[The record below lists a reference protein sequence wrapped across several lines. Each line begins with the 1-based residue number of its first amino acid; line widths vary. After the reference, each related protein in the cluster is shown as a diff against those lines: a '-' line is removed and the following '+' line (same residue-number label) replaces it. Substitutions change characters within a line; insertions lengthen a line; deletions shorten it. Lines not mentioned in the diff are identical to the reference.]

1 MLCLC
6 LLPACGDS
14 NGDEPDNPN
23 PINPD
28 KEVADPAGTVKLS
41 MRSEAAVG
49 DSKTKLDD
57 RLYIDGADNF
67 NANGGI
73 IVDLGGMK
81 GLGNVGYIP
90 KTGYVSKVAVTPGN
104 GYIWGTYDA
113 FYRIY
118 VTNYTQ
124 NSAGEIIGADI
135 KYQKPFY
142 GKDEALK
149 PSDTSL
155 SASSDGGE
163 ASVVFENNSIIPFTV
178 KTDMGWVRAM
188 RSSTLD
194 YSVLT
199 NAITFYIEPATTT
212 ESETA
217 TVTATTY
224 YNKSTTITIT
234 RLGVA
239 PMLSIPD
246 DAANKEINAN
256 ATEYRLPITTNLD
269 FNDLT
274 IKSSADW
281 ATVELVD
288 GSSRTAAIANSIRW
302 IGNEPATHS
311 RANNAS
317 IRTYYALVKVAANV
331 NSAERNASI
340 TVSSK
345 DGKLSAQHSL
355 IQKGATVSVKN
366 VSTGA
371 SINDNDILKIGNTG
385 GTIKISVNSS
395 NKSLKVTS
403 DSPWAT
409 ISEPEE
415 RDNVQLY
422 TITIDPSENADE
434 RTAKISI
441 KGKSDEPSMS
451 FSITQ
456 SPATIEVFNSAGKKI
471 EDGSTIEVSEFSNSM
486 DIKVRSSIKNIKLTS
501 NASWCTATMT
511 KQEGVYTDYTITIAD
526 NETADSRLA
535 KIVIKGEKG
544 NLSFNLL
551 IKQKPATI
559 EVTTNKPMHVNYA
572 AQNMQFQIKT
582 PVKELEILCSEE
594 WITLAD
600 KKRDSFTANIAENK
614 TVDPRSATIV
624 VKAKKASIKSEV
636 TIEQAAGT
644 LYVGSIDGTID
655 SEKIY
660 EIDCDSY
667 QYNYSINGNLPFEI
681 KSDADWCSI
690 YQNGNRFSVMIPNT
704 STTRTAKVTIT
715 GGKQPIVLTYKQSKW
730 KTGDKYGY
738 ATIDLFKTGTPIMYM
753 VLGKAQWSTQE
764 INTGATSKENGEFNT
779 AKIHS
784 VPNWEN
790 NYPAFKLIDNL
801 NSGNETGWYMPSISE
816 LKKIGLTMGD
826 NSSYNTYYF
835 LSSTEAG
842 SSLVYQYCWHTNFAT
857 AGYSYIKELNKN
869 LNISYVVAFK
879 KFNAFDE

>member
-49 DSKTKLDD
+49 DSKTKLDGD
-57 RLYIDGADNF
+57 LWIDGADNF
-67 NANGGI
+67 YADYGR

-90 KTGYVSKVAVTPGN
+90 KTGYVKKVAVTPGN
-104 GYIWGTYDA
+104 GYIWANGD

-135 KYQKPFY
+135 KYQTPFY
-142 GKDEALK
+142 GKDEVLK

-155 SASSDGGE
+155 SISSDGGQV
-163 ASVVFENNSIIPFTV
+163 SVVFENNSIIPFTV
-178 KTDMGWVRAM
+178 KTDRSWVSARK
-188 RSSTLD
+188 SSTLD
-194 YSVLT
+194 YSFLT

-217 TVTATTY
+217 TVTATTGY
-224 YNKSTTITIT
+224 DKSTTITIT

-246 DAANKEINAN
+246 DAANKEIDAN

-274 IKSSADW
+274 VKSSADW

-288 GSSRTAAIANSIRW
+288 GSSRTAAVTNSIRW

-415 RDNVQLY
+415 RDNVQFY
-422 TITIDPSENADE
+422 TITIEPSENADD

-451 FSITQ
+451 FIITQ
-456 SPATIEVFNSAGKKI
+456 SPATIEVFNSAGKTI
-471 EDGSTIEVSEFSNSM
+471 EDGSTIVVSEFANTM
-486 DIKVRSSIKNIKLTS
+486 DIQVRSSISNIKLTS

-511 KQEGVYTDYTITIAD
+511 KQSGAYTYYTIAAVD
-526 NETADSRLA
+526 NETADSRTA

-544 NLSFNLL
+544 DLSFNLM

-559 EVTTNKPMHVNYA
+559 EVPSSKPIHVSYA

-582 PVKELEILCSEE
+582 PIKELEILCSEE

-600 KKRDSFTANIAENK
+600 KKSDSFTANIAENK

-636 TIEQAAGT
+636 TIEQAAGELSVSGIT
-644 LYVGSIDGTID
+644 GSEYTYKIDRDRHNYG
-655 SEKIY
+655 
-660 EIDCDSY
+660 
-667 QYNYSINGNLPFEI
+667 YSIIGNLPFEI
-681 KSDADWCSI
+681 ESDADWCSI
-690 YQNGNRFSVMIPNT
+690 YQNGNSFYVMVSNT
-704 STTRTAKVTIT
+704 NTTRSAKIIIT

-730 KTGDKYGY
+730 KTGDTYGD
-738 ATIDLFKTGTPIMYM
+738 ATIDLFKTGKPIIYKI
-753 VLGKAQWSTQE
+753 LGKSQWSTQN
-764 INTGATSKENGEFNT
+764 INTGATSLTDGEFNT

-790 NYPAFKLIDNL
+790 DYPAFKLVNSL
-801 NSGNETGWYMPSISE
+801 NTGNVTGWYMPSITE
-816 LKKIGLTMGD
+816 LMDLSIAIPYDRLNK
-826 NSSYNTYYF
+826 SYL

-842 SSLVYQYCWHTNFAT
+842 HSLVYHYWWQDKTRKETTPKSSNF
-857 AGYSYIKELNKN
+857 
-869 LNISYVVAFK
+869 SYVVAFK

>member
-49 DSKTKLDD
+49 DSKTKLDGD
-57 RLYIDGADNF
+57 LWIDGADNF
-67 NANGGI
+67 YADYGR

-90 KTGYVSKVAVTPGN
+90 KTGYVKKVAVTPGN
-104 GYIWGTYDA
+104 GYIWANGD

-135 KYQKPFY
+135 KYQTPFY
-142 GKDEALK
+142 GKDEVLK

-155 SASSDGGE
+155 SISSDGGQV
-163 ASVVFENNSIIPFTV
+163 SVVFENNSIIPFTV
-178 KTDMGWVRAM
+178 KTDRSWVSARK
-188 RSSTLD
+188 SSTLD
-194 YSVLT
+194 YSFLT

-217 TVTATTY
+217 TVTATTGY
-224 YNKSTTITIT
+224 DKSTTITIT

-246 DAANKEINAN
+246 DAAIDAN

-274 IKSSADW
+274 VKSSADW

-288 GSSRTAAIANSIRW
+288 GSSRTAAVTNSIRW

-317 IRTYYALVKVAANV
+317 VHTYYANIKVAANV
-331 NSAERNASI
+331 NSAERNATI
-340 TVSSK
+340 IVSSK
-345 DGKLSAQHSL
+345 DGKLSAKHSL

-385 GTIKISVNSS
+385 GTINISVNSS

-415 RDNVQLY
+415 RDNVQFY
-422 TITIDPSENADE
+422 TITIEPSENADD

-451 FSITQ
+451 FIITQ
-456 SPATIEVFNSAGKKI
+456 SPATIEVFNSAGKTI
-471 EDGSTIEVSEFSNSM
+471 EDGSTIEVSEFANTM
-486 DIKVRSSIKNIKLTS
+486 DIQVRSSISNIKLTS

-511 KQEGVYTDYTITIAD
+511 KQSGAYTYYTIAAVD
-526 NETADSRLA
+526 NETADSRTA

-544 NLSFNLL
+544 DLSFNLM
-551 IKQKPATI
+551 IKQKPATLNIVDESKTETKAVSFGYEAHNQIFYAYTSVKDFEI
-559 EVTTNKPMHVNYA
+559 ECPD
-572 AQNMQFQIKT
+572 
-582 PVKELEILCSEE
+582 S
-594 WITLAD
+594 WITVT
-600 KKRDSFTANIAENK
+600 KKANKSFLVAVLENK
-614 TVDPRSATIV
+614 TTEIRRST
-624 VKAKKASIKSEV
+624 V
-636 TIEQAAGT
+636 TIKAGNELKAT
-644 LYVGSIDGTID
+644 LKVSQEAGGVWIDGSYSETNKID
-655 SEKIY
+655 REAHTF
-660 EIDCDSY
+660 
-667 QYNYSINGNLPFEI
+667 NYTVSGNLPYEI
-681 KSDADWCSI
+681 KSTADWCSV
-690 YQNGNRFSVMIPNT
+690 YQNGNSFSVIISNT
-704 STTRTAKVTIT
+704 SATRSAQVTIT

-738 ATIDLFKTGTPIMYM
+738 ATIDLYKTGSPIMYIE
-753 VLGKAQWSTQE
+753 LGNAQWSTQE
-764 INTGATSKENGEFNT
+764 IATGATSKDNGEHNT
-779 AKIHS
+779 EKIHS
-784 VPNWEN
+784 VPNWKN
-790 NYPAFKLIDNL
+790 NYPAFNLIENL
-801 NSGNETGWYMPSISE
+801 NSGNETGWYMPSASE
-816 LKKIGLTMGD
+816 LNRLDLKRYETR
-826 NSSYNTYYF
+826 F
-835 LSSTEAG
+835 WSSTEVN
-842 SSLVYQYCWHTNFAT
+842 SSQAYYYSGY
-857 AGYSYIKELNKN
+857 GYSPASKSDAKK
-869 LNISYVVAFK
+869 VVIAFK

>member
-155 SASSDGGE
+155 SVSSDGGE

-178 KTDMGWVRAM
+178 KTDMDWVRAM

-224 YNKSTTITIT
+224 YDKSTTITIT

-246 DAANKEINAN
+246 DAANKEIDAN

-274 IKSSADW
+274 VKSSADW

-311 RANNAS
+311 RANTATV
-317 IRTYYALVKVAANV
+317 RTYYALVKVAENK
-331 NSAERNASI
+331 NNADRTATI
-340 TVSSK
+340 TISDK
-345 DGKLSAQHSL
+345 EGKLSAT
-355 IQKGATVSVKN
+355 QK
-366 VSTGA
+366 
-371 SINDNDILKIGNTG
+371 LKQE
-385 GTIKISVNSS
+385 K
-395 NKSLKVTS
+395 
-403 DSPWAT
+403 A
-409 ISEPEE
+409 
-415 RDNVQLY
+415 
-422 TITIDPSENADE
+422 
-434 RTAKISI
+434 
-441 KGKSDEPSMS
+441 S
-451 FSITQ
+451 FSIEG
-456 SPATIEVFNSAGKKI
+456 I
-471 EDGSTIEVSEFSNSM
+471 DGSTTLYADREVTVFNF
-486 DIKVRSSIKNIKLTS
+486 
-501 NASWCTATMT
+501 
-511 KQEGVYTDYTITIAD
+511 
-526 NETADSRLA
+526 
-535 KIVIKGEKG
+535 IVKG
-544 NLSFNLL
+544 NL
-551 IKQKPATI
+551 PYT
-559 EVTTNKPMHVNYA
+559 
-572 AQNMQFQIKT
+572 
-582 PVKELEILCSEE
+582 
-594 WITLAD
+594 
-600 KKRDSFTANIAENK
+600 
-614 TVDPRSATIV
+614 
-624 VKAKKASIKSEV
+624 
-636 TIEQAAGT
+636 
-644 LYVGSIDGTID
+644 
-655 SEKIY
+655 
-660 EIDCDSY
+660 
-667 QYNYSINGNLPFEI
+667 I
-681 KSDADWCSI
+681 KSDSEEWCSI
-690 YQNGNRFSVMIPNT
+690 YQNGENLSINLT
-704 STTRTAKVTIT
+704 STTETRNAKVTIT
-715 GGKQPIVLTYKQSKW
+715 SANEPIVLTIKQSKW
-730 KTGDKYGY
+730 ETGDNYNDTYPVYLDKE
-738 ATIDLFKTGTPIMYM
+738 TGKAIMYTHIS
-753 VLGKAQWSTQE
+753 GYYQWSKSE
-764 INTGATSKENGEFNT
+764 IVTGATSMDDGEFNT
-779 AKIHS
+779 NKIRS
-784 VPNWEN
+784 INGWEELF
-790 NYPAFKLIDNL
+790 PAFALAEKHNKET
-801 NSGNETGWYMPSISE
+801 NETGWYLPAISE
-816 LKKIGLTMGD
+816 LNDLRLR
-826 NSSYNTYYF
+826 SSYFYW
-835 LSSTEAG
+835 SSTE
-842 SSLVYQYCWHTNFAT
+842 
-857 AGYSYIKELNKN
+857 
-869 LNISYVVAFK
+869 LNIANSYYYLDIYGPTISNVSKTTTHSIILFK

>member
-49 DSKTKLDD
+49 DSKTTINNGLW
-57 RLYIDGADNF
+57 IDAADNF
-67 NANGGI
+67 YAHRGY
-73 IVDLGGMK
+73 IVNLGSMK

-90 KTGYVSKVAVTPGN
+90 KTGYVETVAVTPGD
-104 GYIWGTYDA
+104 GYIWATEGYNEFGNYERNT

-124 NSAGEIIGADI
+124 NTSGEIIGADI

-149 PSDTSL
+149 PSDTNL
-155 SASSDGGE
+155 SVSGDGGE
-163 ASVVFENNSIIPFTV
+163 ASVVFENNSVIPFV
-178 KTDMGWVRAM
+178 VESDKDWVRPSI
-188 RSSTLD
+188 SSTLD
-194 YSVLT
+194 HSFLP
-199 NAITFYIEPATTT
+199 NAITFYIDPATTT

-217 TVTATTY
+217 TVTATTGY
-224 YNKSTTITIT
+224 DKSTTITIT

-246 DAANKEINAN
+246 DAANKEIDAN
-256 ATEYRLPITTNLD
+256 ATEYRLPITTNLN

-274 IKSSADW
+274 VKSSADW

-422 TITIDPSENADE
+422 TITIEPSENADD
-434 RTAKISI
+434 RTAKVSI

-456 SPATIEVFNSAGKKI
+456 SPATIEVFNSAGKTI
-471 EDGSTIEVSEFSNSM
+471 ENGSTIVVSEFSNTM
-486 DIKVRSSIKNIKLTS
+486 DIKVRSSISNIKLTS

-511 KQEGVYTDYTITIAD
+511 KQEGAYTFYTIAATE
-526 NETADSRLA
+526 NETVDCRTT
-535 KIVIKGEKG
+535 KIMIKGEKG
-544 NLSFNLL
+544 DVSFSFVIRQAEGKLQVKDL
-551 IKQKPATI
+551 DGS
-559 EVTTNKPMHVNYA
+559 TTTYINCYEHVFN
-572 AQNMQFQIKT
+572 
-582 PVKELEILCSEE
+582 
-594 WITLAD
+594 
-600 KKRDSFTANIAENK
+600 
-614 TVDPRSATIV
+614 
-624 VKAKKASIKSEV
+624 
-636 TIEQAAGT
+636 
-644 LYVGSIDGTID
+644 
-655 SEKIY
+655 Y
-660 EIDCDSY
+660 EIV
-667 QYNYSINGNLPFEI
+667 GNLPFKV
-681 KSDADWCSI
+681 KSNAEWCSV
-690 YQNGNRFSVMIPNT
+690 YQSGKNIAIT
-704 STTRTAKVTIT
+704 ISTTDINRSTSVEIT
-715 GGKQPIVLTYKQSKW
+715 GGKEPIILTYKQTKFVHGQLYDRTNPASSPYVYIDFNTGKSLLYKEVAQ
-730 KTGDKYGY
+730 KTN
-738 ATIDLFKTGTPIMYM
+738 
-753 VLGKAQWSTQE
+753 WSNQL
-764 INTGATSKENGEFNT
+764 IATGATSLTDGEANT
-779 AKIHS
+779 KKIHS
-784 VPNWEN
+784 IPNWEN
-790 NYPAFKLIDNL
+790 HYPAFVAVNSL
-801 NSGNETGWYMPSISE
+801 NTEDESGWYMPACEEFI
-816 LKKIGLTMGD
+816 
-826 NSSYNTYYF
+826 YNAIWT
-835 LSSTEAG
+835 STEIDKSYAYAMG
-842 SSLVYQYCWHTNFAT
+842 YYGNYSGQIKSDHANF
-857 AGYSYIKELNKN
+857 YK
-869 LNISYVVAFK
+869 VVAVK
-879 KFNAFDE
+879 KFNAFDVEDNE

>member
-41 MRSEAAVG
+41 MRSEAAAG

-155 SASSDGGE
+155 SVSSDGGE

-178 KTDMGWVRAM
+178 KTDMDWVRAM

-224 YNKSTTITIT
+224 YDKSTTITIT

-246 DAANKEINAN
+246 DAANKEIDAN
-256 ATEYRLPITTNLD
+256 ATEYRLPITINLD

-274 IKSSADW
+274 VKSSADW
-281 ATVELVD
+281 ATVDLVD
-288 GSSRTAAIANSIRW
+288 GSSRTAAVANSIRW

-311 RANNAS
+311 RANTATV
-317 IRTYYALVKVAANV
+317 RTYYALVKVAANV

-345 DGKLSAQHSL
+345 DGKLSAKHSL
-355 IQKGATVSVKN
+355 SQKGATLSVTSNGKE
-366 VSTGA
+366 V
-371 SINDNDILKIGNTG
+371 NDGDIIDIQDTETSLNIKVESSVDGITISSDKSWAEVTTDDEKSY
-385 GTIKISVNSS
+385 TIKVAGNQTPDDRS
-395 NKSLKVTS
+395 
-403 DSPWAT
+403 
-409 ISEPEE
+409 
-415 RDNVQLY
+415 
-422 TITIDPSENADE
+422 
-434 RTAKISI
+434 AKISI
-441 KGKSDEPSMS
+441 KAKNSDLAMS
-451 FSITQ
+451 FTLKQAGGTLSI
-456 SPATIEVFNSAGKKI
+456 KDL
-471 EDGSTIEVSEFSNSM
+471 DGSTTYYV
-486 DIKVRSSIKNIKLTS
+486 D
-501 NASWCTATMT
+501 
-511 KQEGVYTDYTITIAD
+511 
-526 NETADSRLA
+526 
-535 KIVIKGEKG
+535 
-544 NLSFNLL
+544 
-551 IKQKPATI
+551 
-559 EVTTNKPMHVNYA
+559 
-572 AQNMQFQIKT
+572 
-582 PVKELEILCSEE
+582 
-594 WITLAD
+594 
-600 KKRDSFTANIAENK
+600 RDTH
-614 TVDPRSATIV
+614 T
-624 VKAKKASIKSEV
+624 
-636 TIEQAAGT
+636 
-644 LYVGSIDGTID
+644 
-655 SEKIY
+655 
-660 EIDCDSY
+660 
-667 QYNYSINGNLPFEI
+667 YNYVIEGSLPYSV
-681 KSDADWCSI
+681 KSNADWCTI
-690 YQNGNRFSVMIPNT
+690 YQSGKNLAVTVSATTVTR
-704 STTRTAKVTIT
+704 STTVEIT
-715 GGKQPIVLTYKQSKW
+715 GSKEPIILTYKQTKY
-730 KTGDKYGY
+730 KDGDVI
-738 ATIDLFKTGTPIMYM
+738 TLN
-753 VLGKAQWSTQE
+753 GKNTLLSLRDGAPLLYYTVSSGAWSIQS
-764 INTGATSKENGEFNT
+764 INTGAFSR
-779 AKIHS
+779 
-784 VPNWEN
+784 
-790 NYPAFKLIDNL
+790 
-801 NSGNETGWYMPSISE
+801 
-816 LKKIGLTMGD
+816 
-826 NSSYNTYYF
+826 
-835 LSSTEAG
+835 
-842 SSLVYQYCWHTNFAT
+842 
-857 AGYSYIKELNKN
+857 
-869 LNISYVVAFK
+869 
-879 KFNAFDE
+879 

>member
-155 SASSDGGE
+155 SVSSDGGE
-163 ASVVFENNSIIPFTV
+163 ASVVFENNSIIPFIV
-178 KTDMGWVRAM
+178 KSDKGWVRPYP
-188 RSSTLD
+188 SSTLD
-194 YSVLT
+194 YSILK

-239 PMLSIPD
+239 PTLSIPD
-246 DAANKEINAN
+246 DAANKEIDAN

-274 IKSSADW
+274 VKTSADW

-311 RANNAS
+311 RADNAS

-345 DGKLSAQHSL
+345 DGKLTAKHSL
-355 IQKGATVSVKN
+355 TQKGATLSVISNGKE
-366 VSTGA
+366 
-371 SINDNDILKIGNTG
+371 IKDDDIIDITYAETNLN
-385 GTIKISVNSS
+385 IKVESSVEGIS
-395 NKSLKVTS
+395 VTS
-403 DSPWAT
+403 DKPWAEVT
-409 ISEPEE
+409 TNNEKS
-415 RDNVQLY
+415 Y
-422 TITIDPSENADE
+422 TIKVVENETPDD
-434 RTAKISI
+434 RSAKISI
-441 KGKSDEPSMS
+441 KAKNSDLALS
-451 FSITQ
+451 FTLKQ
-456 SPATIEVFNSAGKKI
+456 AGGTLSVKDL
-471 EDGSTIEVSEFSNSM
+471 DGSTTYYVDRDTHSYNYVIEGSLPYSV
-486 DIKVRSSIKNIKLTS
+486 KS
-501 NASWCTATMT
+501 NA
-511 KQEGVYTDYTITIAD
+511 
-526 NETADSRLA
+526 N
-535 KIVIKGEKG
+535 
-544 NLSFNLL
+544 
-551 IKQKPATI
+551 
-559 EVTTNKPMHVNYA
+559 
-572 AQNMQFQIKT
+572 
-582 PVKELEILCSEE
+582 
-594 WITLAD
+594 
-600 KKRDSFTANIAENK
+600 
-614 TVDPRSATIV
+614 
-624 VKAKKASIKSEV
+624 
-636 TIEQAAGT
+636 
-644 LYVGSIDGTID
+644 
-655 SEKIY
+655 
-660 EIDCDSY
+660 
-667 QYNYSINGNLPFEI
+667 
-681 KSDADWCSI
+681 WCSI
-690 YQNGNRFSVMIPNT
+690 YQSGNNLSVTIT
-704 STTRTAKVTIT
+704 STTETRYTTVEIT
-715 GGKQPIVLTYKQSKW
+715 GGKEPIILTYKQTSY
-730 KTGDKYGY
+730 KTGDYV
-738 ATIDLFKTGTPIMYM
+738 TIDDKNCWLNLRDGKPLLYYY
-753 VLGKAQWSTQE
+753 LGYSKAWSTQG
-764 INTGATSKENGEFNT
+764 IVTGATSIDDGKGNT
-779 AKIHS
+779 RKVHS
-784 VPNWEN
+784 IQNWQDL
-790 NYPAFKLIDNL
+790 YPAFKAIDEL
-801 NSGNETGWYMPSISE
+801 NSNDVLEWYMPAIYE
-816 LKKIGLTMGD
+816 LCTH
-826 NSSYNTYYF
+826 NSYNSPYYYF
-835 LSSTEAG
+835 PGINYYGETWSSTEYESG
-842 SSLVYQYCWHTNFAT
+842 
-857 AGYSYIKELNKN
+857 
-869 LNISYVVAFK
+869 ISYSFYNNRYGSNNVHTRNKSDAYILIAVK

>member
-155 SASSDGGE
+155 SVSSDGGE

-178 KTDMGWVRAM
+178 KTDMDWVRAM

-199 NAITFYIEPATTT
+199 NAITFYIDPATTT

-224 YNKSTTITIT
+224 YDKSTTITIT

-246 DAANKEINAN
+246 DAANKEIDAN

-269 FNDLT
+269 FKDLT
-274 IKSSADW
+274 VKSSADW
-281 ATVELVD
+281 ATVEIVD

-302 IGNEPATHS
+302 IGNEPASHS
-311 RANNAS
+311 RANTATV
-317 IRTYYALVKVAANV
+317 RTYYALVKVAANV

-345 DGKLSAQHSL
+345 DGKLSAKHSL
-355 IQKGATVSVKN
+355 SQKGATLSVTSNGKE
-366 VSTGA
+366 V
-371 SINDNDILKIGNTG
+371 NDGDIIDIQDTETSLKIKVESLVDGITVSSDKSWAEVTTDDEKSY
-385 GTIKISVNSS
+385 TIKIAGNQTPDDRS
-395 NKSLKVTS
+395 
-403 DSPWAT
+403 
-409 ISEPEE
+409 
-415 RDNVQLY
+415 
-422 TITIDPSENADE
+422 
-434 RTAKISI
+434 AKISI
-441 KGKSDEPSMS
+441 KAKNSNLALS
-451 FSITQ
+451 FTLKQ
-456 SPATIEVFNSAGKKI
+456 AGGTLSVKGL
-471 EDGSTIEVSEFSNSM
+471 DGSTTYYV
-486 DIKVRSSIKNIKLTS
+486 D
-501 NASWCTATMT
+501 
-511 KQEGVYTDYTITIAD
+511 
-526 NETADSRLA
+526 
-535 KIVIKGEKG
+535 
-544 NLSFNLL
+544 
-551 IKQKPATI
+551 
-559 EVTTNKPMHVNYA
+559 
-572 AQNMQFQIKT
+572 
-582 PVKELEILCSEE
+582 
-594 WITLAD
+594 
-600 KKRDSFTANIAENK
+600 RDTH
-614 TVDPRSATIV
+614 T
-624 VKAKKASIKSEV
+624 
-636 TIEQAAGT
+636 
-644 LYVGSIDGTID
+644 
-655 SEKIY
+655 
-660 EIDCDSY
+660 
-667 QYNYSINGNLPFEI
+667 YNYVIEGSLPYSV
-681 KSDADWCSI
+681 KSNADWCTI
-690 YQNGNRFSVMIPNT
+690 YRSGNNLAVTLSATTVTR
-704 STTRTAKVTIT
+704 STTVEIT
-715 GGKQPIVLTYKQSKW
+715 GGKEPIILTYKQTKY
-730 KTGDKYGY
+730 KTGDYV
-738 ATIDLFKTGTPIMYM
+738 TIGERLSYLNLREGKPLLYYSTGET
-753 VLGKAQWSTQE
+753 LQWSTQS
-764 INTGATSKENGEFNT
+764 IVTGAASKEDGAKNT
-779 AKIHS
+779 QIIHDI
-784 VPNWEN
+784 PNWESL
-790 NYPAFKLIDNL
+790 YPAFKVVEDL
-801 NSGNETGWYMPSISE
+801 NSNGISGWYMPAIYEIFYSYEENGEIYISRSPCYPSNE
-816 LKKIGLTMGD
+816 
-826 NSSYNTYYF
+826 TYW
-835 LSSTEAG
+835 SSTETSKTNCDVHQYYQYYYS
-842 SSLVYQYCWHTNFAT
+842 SSLENTEKK
-857 AGYSYIKELNKN
+857 YSLR
-869 LNISYVVAFK
+869 VVAVK
-879 KFNAFDE
+879 KFNAFDVESNE

>member
-49 DSKTKLDD
+49 DSKTKLDGD
-57 RLYIDGADNF
+57 LWIDGADNF
-67 NANGGI
+67 YADYGR

-90 KTGYVSKVAVTPGN
+90 KTGYVKKVAVTPGN
-104 GYIWGTYDA
+104 GYIWANGD

-135 KYQKPFY
+135 KYQTPFY
-142 GKDEALK
+142 GKDEVLK

-155 SASSDGGE
+155 SISSDGGQV
-163 ASVVFENNSIIPFTV
+163 SVVFENNSIIPFTV
-178 KTDMGWVRAM
+178 KTDRNWVSARK
-188 RSSTLD
+188 SSTLD
-194 YSVLT
+194 YSFLT

-217 TVTATTY
+217 TVTATTGY
-224 YNKSTTITIT
+224 DKSTTITIT

-246 DAANKEINAN
+246 DAANKEIDAN

-274 IKSSADW
+274 VKSSADW

-288 GSSRTAAIANSIRW
+288 GSSRTAAVTNSIRW

-317 IRTYYALVKVAANV
+317 VHTYYANIKVAANV
-331 NSAERNASI
+331 NSAERNATI
-340 TVSSK
+340 IVSSK
-345 DGKLSAQHSL
+345 DGKLSAKHSL

-385 GTIKISVNSS
+385 GTINISVNSS

-415 RDNVQLY
+415 RDNVQFY
-422 TITIDPSENADE
+422 TITIEPSENADD

-451 FSITQ
+451 FIITQ
-456 SPATIEVFNSAGKKI
+456 SPATIEVFNSAGKTI
-471 EDGSTIEVSEFSNSM
+471 EDGSTIEVSEFANTM
-486 DIKVRSSIKNIKLTS
+486 DIQVHSSISNIKLTS

-511 KQEGVYTDYTITIAD
+511 KQSGAYTYYTIAAVD
-526 NETADSRLA
+526 NETADSRTA

-544 NLSFNLL
+544 DLNFNLL

-559 EVTTNKPMHVNYA
+559 EVTTSKPMHVSYA

-582 PVKELEILCSEE
+582 PIKELEILCSEE

-600 KKRDSFTANIAENK
+600 KKSDSFTANIAENK

-660 EIDCDSY
+660 EIDRDSY

-690 YQNGNRFSVMIPNT
+690 YQNGNSFSVMIPNT

-730 KTGDKYGY
+730 KTGDKYGS

-826 NSSYNTYYF
+826 NSSYDTYYF
-835 LSSTEAG
+835 LSSTEVG

-869 LNISYVVAFK
+869 SNISYVVAFK

>member
-155 SASSDGGE
+155 SVSSDGGE

-178 KTDMGWVRAM
+178 KTDMDWVRAM

-224 YNKSTTITIT
+224 YDKSTTITIT

-246 DAANKEINAN
+246 DAANKEIDAN

-274 IKSSADW
+274 VKSSADW

-311 RANNAS
+311 RANTATV
-317 IRTYYALVKVAANV
+317 RTYYALVKVAENK
-331 NSAERNASI
+331 NNADRTATI
-340 TVSSK
+340 TISDK
-345 DGKLSAQHSL
+345 EGKLSAT
-355 IQKGATVSVKN
+355 QK
-366 VSTGA
+366 
-371 SINDNDILKIGNTG
+371 LKQE
-385 GTIKISVNSS
+385 K
-395 NKSLKVTS
+395 
-403 DSPWAT
+403 A
-409 ISEPEE
+409 
-415 RDNVQLY
+415 
-422 TITIDPSENADE
+422 
-434 RTAKISI
+434 
-441 KGKSDEPSMS
+441 S
-451 FSITQ
+451 FSIEG
-456 SPATIEVFNSAGKKI
+456 I
-471 EDGSTIEVSEFSNSM
+471 DGSTTLYADREVTVFNF
-486 DIKVRSSIKNIKLTS
+486 
-501 NASWCTATMT
+501 
-511 KQEGVYTDYTITIAD
+511 
-526 NETADSRLA
+526 
-535 KIVIKGEKG
+535 IVKG
-544 NLSFNLL
+544 NL
-551 IKQKPATI
+551 PYT
-559 EVTTNKPMHVNYA
+559 
-572 AQNMQFQIKT
+572 
-582 PVKELEILCSEE
+582 
-594 WITLAD
+594 
-600 KKRDSFTANIAENK
+600 
-614 TVDPRSATIV
+614 
-624 VKAKKASIKSEV
+624 
-636 TIEQAAGT
+636 
-644 LYVGSIDGTID
+644 
-655 SEKIY
+655 
-660 EIDCDSY
+660 
-667 QYNYSINGNLPFEI
+667 I
-681 KSDADWCSI
+681 KSDSEEWCSI
-690 YQNGNRFSVMIPNT
+690 YQNGENLSINLT
-704 STTRTAKVTIT
+704 STTETRNAKVTIT
-715 GGKQPIVLTYKQSKW
+715 SANEPIVLTIKQSKW
-730 KTGDKYGY
+730 KTGDNYNDTYPVYLDKE
-738 ATIDLFKTGTPIMYM
+738 TGKAIMYTHIS
-753 VLGKAQWSTQE
+753 GYYQWSKSE
-764 INTGATSKENGEFNT
+764 IVTGATSMDDGEFNT
-779 AKIHS
+779 NKIRS
-784 VPNWEN
+784 INGWEELF
-790 NYPAFKLIDNL
+790 PAFALAEKHNKET
-801 NSGNETGWYMPSISE
+801 NETGWYLPAISE
-816 LKKIGLTMGD
+816 LNDLRLR
-826 NSSYNTYYF
+826 SSYFYW
-835 LSSTEAG
+835 SSTE
-842 SSLVYQYCWHTNFAT
+842 
-857 AGYSYIKELNKN
+857 
-869 LNISYVVAFK
+869 LNIANSYYYLYKYGPTISNVSKTTTQSIILFK